1 MELLEAIRT
10 FAESRRT
17 AGDYFSGDGLD
28 TAKGAYCRC
37 DSTSD
42 AFICYAREH
51 DVTEHL
57 SRYDFNVTER
67 IGKDDGTIERDVP
80 SPRNPDPTLY
90 ARGSHDTENYYKS
103 GWHAIVETPEFFLDF
118 TAKQYHSTACYPHI
132 INKAVKLGCAID
144 SELNQ
149 IRAAAAAAGGF

>member
-1 MELLEAIRT
+1 MC
-10 FAESRRT
+10 
-17 AGDYFSGDGLD
+17 D
-28 TAKGAYCRC
+28 T
-37 DSTSD
+37 TSD
-42 AFICYAREH
+42 AFIRYAREH

-57 SRYDFNVTER
+57 SRYDFYVTEGG
-67 IGKDDGTIERDVP
+67 IGKDDGTIEWVP
-80 SPRNPDPTLY
+80 SPRNPDSTLY

-103 GWHAIVETPEFFLDF
+103 DWHAIVETPEFFLDF